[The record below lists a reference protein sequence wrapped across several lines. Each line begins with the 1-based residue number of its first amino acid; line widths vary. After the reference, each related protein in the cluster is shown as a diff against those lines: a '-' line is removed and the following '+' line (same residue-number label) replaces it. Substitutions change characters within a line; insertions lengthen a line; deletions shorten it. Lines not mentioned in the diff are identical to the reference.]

1 VTEMDTDAPSDQG
14 TSRGWVIFAATYLAL
29 AGAAN
34 AIWGITALSKKE
46 YFAEDGLVWSNLQ
59 TWAVISLVVAGVQLI
74 TAALLGMRWF
84 GGVLLGIVVATC
96 GVLANFLMFGGYPV
110 WSSVA
115 IVCNALVLWA
125 VTAHSDAFTRD

>member
-1 VTEMDTDAPSDQG
+1 MDTDAGSDQG
-14 TSRGWVIFAATYLAL
+14 TRRGWVIFAATYLAL

-46 YFAEDGLVWSNLQ
+46 YFAEGGLVWSNLD
-59 TWAVISLVVAGVQLI
+59 TWGVIALVVAGVQLT

-110 WSSVA
+110 WSGVA

>member
-1 VTEMDTDAPSDQG
+1 MDTDAPSDQG

-46 YFAEDGLVWSNLQ
+46 YFAENGLVWSNLQ
-59 TWAVISLVVAGVQLI
+59 TWAIISLVVAGVQL
-74 TAALLGMRWF
+74 TAAALLGMRWF

-96 GVLANFLMFGGYPV
+96 GVLANFLMFGGYPL

-125 VTAHSDAFTRD
+125 VTAHSEAFTRD

>member
-1 VTEMDTDAPSDQG
+1 MHTEAPADRQSG
-14 TSRGWVIFAATYLAL
+14 RGWVMFAATYLAL

-34 AIWGITALSKKE
+34 LIWGITALSKKE
-46 YFAEDGLVWSNLQ
+46 YFAEEGLVFSNLE
-59 TWAVISLVVAGVQLI
+59 TWGCISLVVAATQLV
-74 TAALLGMRWF
+74 TAGLLGMRWF
-84 GGVLLGIVVATC
+84 GSTLLAMFVAVC
-96 GVLANFLMFGGYPV
+96 GVLANFLMFGGYPA